1 MHGVVF
7 DHTALLAFG
16 AGHQLLSALVVRA
29 HGEHGRRL
37 FVPALCLARAI
48 AHRPALGEHIGA
60 LPMIDVA
67 ELRYSGALAVGQL
80 VKQGV
85 DWQLAH
91 AVVVGRPAPEW
102 PEGRPVLTES
112 PKAYAGLGVV
122 TIDIG

>member
-1 MHGVVF
+1 MF
-7 DHTALLAFG
+7 DHSALLAFG
-16 AGHQLLSALVVRA
+16 AGHRLLSALVVQA
-29 HGEHGRRL
+29 HRGSNRRL
-37 FVPALCLARAI
+37 FVPALCLAAASAR
-48 AHRPALGEHIGA
+48 RPALGEHVGA
-60 LPMIDVA
+60 LPMMDVA
-67 ELRYSGALAVGQL
+67 ELRYPGALAVGQL

-91 AVVVGRPAPEW
+91 AVVLGRPDPEW